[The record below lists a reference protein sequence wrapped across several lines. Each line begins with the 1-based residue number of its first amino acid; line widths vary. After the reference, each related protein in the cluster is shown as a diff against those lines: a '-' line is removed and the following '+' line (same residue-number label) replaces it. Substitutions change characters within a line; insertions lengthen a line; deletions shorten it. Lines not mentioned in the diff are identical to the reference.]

1 MTLAKRFLG
10 IALVALLATGSV
22 FAQEIKDD
30 FDMDS
35 LFGEEMVEEI
45 PSGQEGGAQNTD
57 PLSSLL
63 TSEGTRIGGSF
74 SGSLDSAFT
83 WEDLWTG
90 GTNFF
95 DPEEKDLSLSLA
107 STLYFDARPTEDFR
121 AYGSVK
127 TSWPFST
134 STDAISD
141 VEYIAD
147 TDPFTAGN
155 QSDVKTETTRLS
167 SPTLSVFELFS
178 DFNLGDKVFFRFG
191 KSTVKWGVGY
201 FWSPAD
207 VINLGSINIF
217 DAEAQREGPV
227 SFRAQ
232 LPVLG
237 TQNNFYFYTILDNSE
252 IAYETTAL
260 AAKTEFL
267 LGGYELG
274 LGAYYR
280 YDTAER
286 AMLTLTGP
294 LGDLDVFGEAM
305 VSRGSAKTFVTQVSP
320 TVTSS
325 DVDDHRNTYYFSASA
340 GFSYMNSDSNLRFS
354 GQYYYNGEGYADS
367 DRESLISQANT
378 VINSLGGADN
388 AAADPFNTILK
399 ALIYGS
405 GRHYGAIN
413 LSKGELFID
422 DLSASLIVVVNLSD
436 WSGRAK
442 PTLSYSLSDNLS
454 LALSPT
460 FSFGPEDGEY
470 SYIAGGNIVTLS
482 LGMRV
487 SGAF

>member
-57 PLSSLL
+57 PLASLL

-127 TSWPFST
+127 TGLPFSY
-134 STDAISD
+134 SAKAEDASAAAIGVPNIS
-141 VEYIAD
+141 I
-147 TDPFTAGN
+147 
-155 QSDVKTETTRLS
+155 
-167 SPTLSVFELFS
+167 FELFS
-178 DFNLGDKVFFRFG
+178 DFNLGDRVFFRFG

-207 VINLGSINIF
+207 VINLGSINIL

-227 SFRAQ
+227 SFRAH

-260 AAKTEFL
+260 AAKAEFL

-340 GFSYMNSDSNLRFS
+340 GFSYMNSDSNLRFL

-378 VINSLGGADN
+378 VITSLGGADN
-388 AAADPFNTILK
+388 PAAAPFNTVLK

-422 DLSASLIVVVNLSD
+422 DLSASLIVVANLSD
-436 WSGRAK
+436 WSGLAK

-460 FSFGPEDGEY
+460 FFFGPDDGEY